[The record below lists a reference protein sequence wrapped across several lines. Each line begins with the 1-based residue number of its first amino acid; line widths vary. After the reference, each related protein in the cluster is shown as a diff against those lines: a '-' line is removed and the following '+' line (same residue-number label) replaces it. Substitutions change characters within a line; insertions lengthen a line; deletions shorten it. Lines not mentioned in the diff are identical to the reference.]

1 MASIAA
7 VFLAAAIAVAAAPR
21 SMVRRGMV
29 RLRRI
34 QSGCPR
40 QTHHTGDRA
49 RAGRP
54 QDPRSGTAHLL
65 GDAVAP
71 AVSGRLV
78 QTLRLQPVRAA
89 QRVDPLGTGRAVVVV
104 LDHAGV
110 DRGNAYRSVDRRL
123 AGTDFVFIMRAAD
136 GRMDMMSA
144 ALGYAALAAYL
155 VLRNRSLNL
164 AVFSAHSLVVLS
176 GLTHPNGGLLS
187 FAGRN
192 LSRTLRRQPA
202 YFIEL
207 FPPCSGLSLGQ
218 SALPRGPLLF
228 FGAGIFQKLWSP
240 PREFFLKCFP
250 RNVAGR

>member
-7 VFLAAAIAVAAAPR
+7 VFLAAAIAVALRRAPWCDEAWFACAGFNLAAHGKLITPVIAPAPDDRGSWGR
-21 SMVRRGMV
+21 SA
-29 RLRRI
+29 RI

-65 GDAVAP
+65 GDSVAP

-89 QRVDPLGTGRAVVVV
+89 QRVDPLGTGRAVVVA

-110 DRGNAYRSVDRRL
+110 DRGTPIAVL
-123 AGTDFVFIMRAAD
+123 TVALLGTDFVFIMRAAA

-144 ALGYAALAAYL
+144 ALGYAALAD
-155 VLRNRSLNL
+155 
-164 AVFSAHSLVVLS
+164 
-176 GLTHPNGGLLS
+176 
-187 FAGRN
+187 
-192 LSRTLRRQPA
+192 
-202 YFIEL
+202 
-207 FPPCSGLSLGQ
+207 
-218 SALPRGPLLF
+218 
-228 FGAGIFQKLWSP
+228 
-240 PREFFLKCFP
+240 
-250 RNVAGR
+250 